1 MKMIMNPIGSIE
13 ESTRKKIIVGEVF
26 MTHQCEGTSFGAYI
40 KPSKKPFQQD
50 KRKTSYCGSSKTI
63 ILPQLLAFSTKKP
76 ATDSF
81 A

>member
-40 KPSKKPFQQD
+40 KPSKKPH
-50 KRKTSYCGSSKTI
+50 RKAK
-63 ILPQLLAFSTKKP
+63 
-76 ATDSF
+76 
-81 A
+81 